1 MRFTGVTTLSWYSVC
16 SLSSVFVFTLAGPT
30 LAASDSS
37 PHGSPHG
44 NSSYSSKHQ
53 GGYGS
58 ANMQASIHG
67 DKHHSKGYPGMG
79 DSHHAKSF
87 GHGGNYSKAMSGHGG
102 GHTGMGRRGHSA
114 THPGTH
120 QGATEF
126 IDHILKFKD
135 GMSVTDEQEQQLR
148 NVRTNYR
155 KDRIKIKANVQLA
168 NIDLHEL
175 LRDNKSSLGDI
186 ERNLKNVYALKADLN
201 MASIKAKR
209 DAKAVLSEE
218 QQSRM
223 DTIHERIKSHGG
235 NMSHASGYSRSG
247 KGKDNY

>member
-16 SLSSVFVFTLAGPT
+16 SLSSVFVLALAGPT
-30 LAASDSS
+30 VAASDSS

-44 NSSYSSKHQ
+44 DSNYSSKHHS
-53 GGYGS
+53 GTGS
-58 ANMQASIHG
+58 AHMQASIHG
-67 DKHHSKGYPGMG
+67 DKHHSTGYPGMG
-79 DSHHAKSF
+79 DSHHAKSS
-87 GHGGNYSKAMSGHGG
+87 GRGGIHSKGMSGHGG
-102 GHTGMGRRGHSA
+102 RSS

-120 QGATEF
+120 QGATKF

-148 NVRTNYR
+148 DVRTNYR

-175 LRDNKSSLGDI
+175 LRDDKSSLGDI
-186 ERNLKNVYALKADLN
+186 ERNIKNVYGLKADLN
-201 MASIKAKR
+201 IASIKAKR
-209 DAKAVLSEE
+209 AAKAVLSEE

-223 DTIHERIKSHGG
+223 NKIHERIKSHGG
-235 NMSHASGYSRSG
+235 NTSHASGYSRGG
-247 KGKDNY
+247 KGKGNY